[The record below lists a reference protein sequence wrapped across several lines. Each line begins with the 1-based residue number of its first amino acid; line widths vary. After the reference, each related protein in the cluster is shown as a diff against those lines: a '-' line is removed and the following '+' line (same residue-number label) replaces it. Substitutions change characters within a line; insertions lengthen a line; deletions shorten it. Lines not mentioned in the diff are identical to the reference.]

1 MVTLSQARERIW
13 KSILDHGGPFKVSA
27 LTVAGGD
34 EPAVSVSMLY
44 KFKASKDGT
53 GARSRLGRESV
64 TALAQVLSDVDAET
78 WLAAMGVGEDATSGV
93 EVAS

>member
-27 LTVAGGD
+27 LTVVGD